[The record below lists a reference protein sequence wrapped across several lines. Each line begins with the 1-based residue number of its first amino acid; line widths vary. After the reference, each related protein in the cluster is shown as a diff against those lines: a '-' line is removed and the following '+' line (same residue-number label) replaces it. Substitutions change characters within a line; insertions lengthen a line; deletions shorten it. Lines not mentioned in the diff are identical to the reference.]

1 VNSTSTAPEQVER
14 RLLAAGFPP
23 EGTIVDEEWGRSLLV
38 RAPDGSIVQVDEQDR
53 ELYT

>member
-1 VNSTSTAPEQVER
+1 MSPLEEVER
-14 RLLAAGFPP
+14 HLQGAGFPP
-23 EGTIVDEEWGRSLLV
+23 EGTIVDQEWGRSLLV